1 MTLTPPETHPV
12 FRIIGDTDLAV
23 HPIGLDGSIFGWAAG
38 AEDTAEV
45 LDLYSSGGG
54 NFVSTADHY
63 AGGRSEVMIGTW
75 LRSRGLRDQMVV
87 ATKVGR
93 HPDNPGLHPSSLRA
107 AVDASL
113 ERLGVDYID
122 LVSFDG
128 ESADVPIDDSL
139 GAMAELI
146 EAGKVRAIGASGF
159 GKKALAACSDAA
171 QRGLPEINAFLAEYS
186 LLARDDYEK
195 HVKEYAVRHGRSG
208 LARLPL
214 ASGFLTGE
222 FREKEDFPTEGMFMQ
237 AASYA
242 GRKASKV
249 LAVLDEIAAELEQ
262 TPGRVAAAWVTC
274 RPGIASAIARARSKE
289 QVADFLQASLL
300 DLPREC
306 VARLDRVSS

>member
-1 MTLTPPETHPV
+1 MTLTPPDTHPV
-12 FRIIGDTDLAV
+12 NRLIGNTDLAV

-38 AEDTAEV
+38 PDDTAEV
-45 LDLYSSGGG
+45 LDVYRSGGG

-75 LRSRGLRDQMVV
+75 LRSRGLRDEIVV

-93 HPDNPGLHPSSLRA
+93 HPDNPGLHPRALHA

-113 ERLGVDYID
+113 ERLGIDCID

-139 GAMAELI
+139 GAMADLI
-146 EAGKVRAIGASGF
+146 DAGKVRAIGASGF
-159 GKKALAACSDAA
+159 GKKALAGCDDAA
-171 QRGLPEINAFLAEYS
+171 QRGLPEVNAFVAEYN

-195 HVKEYAVRHGRSG
+195 HIKEYAMRHGRSG

-214 ASGFLTGE
+214 ASGFLTGD

-242 GRKASKV
+242 GRKATKV
-249 LAVLDEIAAELEQ
+249 LAVLDEIAAELGQ
-262 TPGRVAAAWVTC
+262 TPGRVAVAWVIC
-274 RPGIASAIARARSKE
+274 RPGIASAIARARSSE
-289 QVADFLQASLL
+289 QVADFLQASML

-306 VARLDRVSS
+306 VARLDRVSA

>member
-1 MTLTPPETHPV
+1 MHAALR
-12 FRIIGDTDLAV
+12 RIGSTELSV

-38 AEDTAEV
+38 PDDTAEV
-45 LDLYSSGGG
+45 LDVYRSAGG

-75 LRSRGLRDQMVV
+75 LRSRGVRDEMVV

-93 HPDNPGLHPSSLRA
+93 HPDNPGLHPHALRA

-113 ERLGVDYID
+113 ERLGVAHID

-128 ESADVPIDDSL
+128 ESADVPVDDSL

-146 EAGKVRAIGASGF
+146 DTGKVRAVGVSGF

-171 QRGLPEINAFLAEYS
+171 DRGLPEVSAYLAEYN
-186 LLARDDYEK
+186 LLARDEYEK
-195 HVKEYAVRHGRSG
+195 HIRPFAMRHGRSG

-214 ASGFLTGE
+214 ASGFLTGD
-222 FREKEDFPTEGMFMQ
+222 FRDKDEFPTEGMFMQ

-242 GRKASKV
+242 GRKGTRV
-249 LAVLDEIAAELEQ
+249 LAVLDEIAAELDH
-262 TPGRVAAAWVTC
+262 TPGRIAAAWVIS
-274 RPGIASAIARARSKE
+274 RPGIASAIARARSSE
-289 QVADFLQASLL
+289 QVADFMQASLI

-306 VARLDRVSS
+306 VARLDRVSA